1 MATIIKTKQEKR
13 IHRHQRVRS
22 RVSGTAACPRLAI
35 FKSNTRLSAQLID
48 DEQGITLA
56 SISTAAVKAA
66 TPHERVTLAAT
77 ELAKQAQGKG
87 ITAVV
92 FDRGGFE
99 YTGVIKAFADSA
111 RAAGLQ
117 F

>member
-1 MATIIKTKQEKR
+1 MATIIKTKQEQR
-13 IHRHQRVRS
+13 VHRHKRVRS
-22 RVSGTAACPRLAI
+22 RVSGTASRPRLAM

-48 DEQGITLA
+48 DEKGITLVA
-56 SISTAAVKAA
+56 VSTASVKAK
-66 TPHERVTLAAT
+66 TPQERVSLAAV
-77 ELAKQAQGKG
+77 ELAQQAKGKG

-111 RAAGLQ
+111 RAAGLE